1 MPPGCRSSALDER
14 EQRVGFLSR
23 LFGSSEPSRNEIDVA
38 GTLAALGDSQTQVV
52 DCRQKHEWKSGHIAG
67 TKLIPLNTL
76 GQRMNE
82 LDRDRPV
89 IVLCRS
95 GHRSSVAVR
104 KLTAAGFS
112 DAKSMKGGV
121 NAWTR
126 AGNEL
131 VS

>member
-1 MPPGCRSSALDER
+1 M
-14 EQRVGFLSR
+14 GFLSR
-23 LFGSSEPSRNEIDVA
+23 IFGSGGPGGAKSYRNDV
-38 GTLAALGDSQTQVV
+38 AALGDPNVQII

-67 TKLIPLNTL
+67 TKLIPLEKM

-82 LDRDRPV
+82 LDKNRPV

-104 KLTAAGFS
+104 KLTAAGFV

-121 NAWTR
+121 NAWAR
-126 AGNEL
+126 AGNTL

>member
-1 MPPGCRSSALDER
+1 M
-14 EQRVGFLSR
+14 GFLSR
-23 LFGSSEPSRNEIDVA
+23 IFGSGGPGQSEVDIVTTAE
-38 GTLAALGDSQTQVV
+38 ALGDPNVQII

-67 TKLIPLNTL
+67 TKLIPLNMM

-82 LDRDRPV
+82 LDKDRPV

-104 KLTAAGFS
+104 KLTAAGFV

-121 NAWTR
+121 NAWAR
-126 AGNEL
+126 AGNKL